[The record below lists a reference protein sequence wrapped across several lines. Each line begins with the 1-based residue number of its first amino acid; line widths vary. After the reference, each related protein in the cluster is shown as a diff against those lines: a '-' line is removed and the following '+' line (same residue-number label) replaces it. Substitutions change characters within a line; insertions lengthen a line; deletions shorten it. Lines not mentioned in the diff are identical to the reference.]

1 MKHLESLRGRGRGVS
16 STVYPRSRV
25 ATSDET
31 LRKFKREGGGG
42 VSSTAYPRS
51 RVATSD
57 KTLRK
62 FKRERGV
69 SGPLHSRVANIFA
82 FEECFRVAGYS
93 AVTLQVWGFS
103 VSHLNNSAI
112 SAVYLRYLQY
122 LQLHAFLD
130 I

>member
-1 MKHLESLRGRGRGVS
+1 MKHLESLRGRGR
-16 STVYPRSRV
+16 
-25 ATSDET
+25 
-31 LRKFKREGGGG
+31 G

-69 SGPLHSRVANIFA
+69 SRPLHSRVANIFA
-82 FEECFRVAGYS
+82 FGECFRVAGYS

-130 I
+130 IINANNATLQYSARLIHSGLFQILILKIL